1 MSGTKLF
8 AIRRPCVMRTL
19 SVKVTKCVY
28 PNVRINLNSFTTT
41 TSTEYGKCNIV
52 CGPNDIEF
60 R

>member
-1 MSGTKLF
+1 MIESSTKNEGRDG
-8 AIRRPCVMRTL
+8 IGSL

-28 PNVRINLNSFTTT
+28 PNVRINLNSFTTA